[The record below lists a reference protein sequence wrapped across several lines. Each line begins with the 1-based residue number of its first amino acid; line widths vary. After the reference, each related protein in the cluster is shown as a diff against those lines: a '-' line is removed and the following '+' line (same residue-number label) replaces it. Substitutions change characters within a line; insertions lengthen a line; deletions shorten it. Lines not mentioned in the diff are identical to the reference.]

1 MRQLSPVSVM
11 CTVTWRGERYRVEC
25 SPSYLLS
32 IATKIAENEHINYFD
47 VYKVIVESL
56 HGEYRSTRR
65 VVNALLLE
73 K

>member
-1 MRQLSPVSVM
+1 MRQLSLVNVM
-11 CTVTWRGERYRVEC
+11 CTVTWRGERYRIEC
-25 SPSYLLS
+25 SPSYLLN

-56 HGEYRSTRR
+56 YGEYRSTRR

>member
-1 MRQLSPVSVM
+1 MRQLSLVGVM

-32 IATKIAENEHINYFD
+32 IATKIAENEHTNYFD
-47 VYKVIVESL
+47 VYKVIAESL
-56 HGEYRSTRR
+56 YGEYRSTRR

>member
-1 MRQLSPVSVM
+1 MRQLSLVSVM

-32 IATKIAENEHINYFD
+32 IAAKIAENEHINYFD

-56 HGEYRSTRR
+56 YGEYRSTRR